1 MENTN
6 FVPKLSHIQKLTRE
20 NSVNLIKEK
29 GNYFIKDIGEQ
40 ITESAK
46 EGNNYIF
53 YRAENKDEYTNRA
66 FEMALSAFEREGYMV
81 RRYYEANALLLS
93 VGIIWTI

>member
-1 MENTN
+1 MENIN
-6 FVPKLSHIQKLTRE
+6 FVPKLSHIQELTRK
-20 NSVNLIKEK
+20 NSVNIIREK

-40 ITESAK
+40 ITKSAE
-46 EGNNYIF
+46 EGNNFII

-66 FEMALSAFEREGYMV
+66 FELALSAFEQEGYIV
-81 RRYYEANALLLS
+81 SRHYEATGPLLS

>member
-1 MENTN
+1 MENIN
-6 FVPKLSHIQKLTRE
+6 FVPKLSYIQKLTRE
-20 NSVNLIKEK
+20 NSVNIIKEK

-40 ITESAK
+40 VTESAK

-53 YRAENKDEYTNRA
+53 YRAENKDEYTVRA

-81 RRYYEANALLLS
+81 RRYYEATGPLLS